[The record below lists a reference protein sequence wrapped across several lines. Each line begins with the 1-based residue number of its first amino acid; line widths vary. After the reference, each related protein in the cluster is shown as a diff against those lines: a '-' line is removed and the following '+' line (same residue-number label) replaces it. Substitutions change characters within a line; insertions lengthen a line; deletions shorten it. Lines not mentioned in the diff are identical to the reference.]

1 MIWKRRYRITV
12 IGGLLVL
19 AVPVDAQVRSTAEIS
34 SGYQIRHAANSGFV
48 PRGWF
53 VSGGPYVTDVI
64 AVIGEVARNHGARAV
79 ADVPGIGP
87 DASGDDT
94 TYMGGILWRRPAR
107 SVTVFMRLLV
117 GARRLAVHRDMTE
130 GAAGW
135 ATVGAAIQ
143 GRRRRRHPLHGT
155 IRSSSCR
162 HVLAASRRRG
172 RRTRCTV
179 GRRDGLQIRPLIRS
193 RRFMTRTLTFR
204 RPSSGA
210 GIRRGPCQ

>member
-143 GRRRRRHPLHGT
+143 
-155 IRSSSCR
+155 
-162 HVLAASRRRG
+162 V
-172 RRTRCTV
+172 
-179 GRRDGLQIRPLIRS
+179 
-193 RRFMTRTLTFR
+193 
-204 RPSSGA
+204 GA
-210 GIRRGPCQ
+210 GVDIHFTARSGVRLAGTYLRLPDEEVGGHAARLAVGTVYRFGR